1 MSHAIQYC
9 KSLYGIW
16 GDDVEQIEAHMESE
30 GFSEAQ
36 IEHAIDQVV
45 GDLYD

>member
-1 MSHAIQYC
+1 MRYAIDYC
-9 KSLYGIW
+9 KSLHDIW

-36 IEHAIDQVV
+36 IERAIDHVV
-45 GDLYD
+45 GDLYE